1 MIKPET
7 NPQPPCLMCRH
18 LRAKEM
24 FYQNAIGDEDRLK
37 NSIFW
42 CLKTQEIFGPDGRL
56 VGRKECSPERPC
68 FLE

>member
-1 MIKPET
+1 MITPEM
-7 NPQPPCLMCRH
+7 NQPQTCFACKF

-24 FYQNAIGDEDRLK
+24 FYQNAIGDEDRYK

-42 CLKTQEIFGPDGRL
+42 CLKTQEIFGPDGKLATRA
-56 VGRKECSPERPC
+56 ECTSERPC